1 MSCNQ
6 LKDTIKVKVGA
17 LNRGDQG
24 PVQRVVVSCNQLK
37 DTIKV
42 KVGAPGP
49 STERVVVSCNQL
61 RDTSKVKV
69 GALNRGDQGPVQ
81 REWLCPATN

>member
-6 LKDTIKVKVGA
+6 LKDTSKVKIGA

-24 PVQRVVVSCNQLK
+24 PVQRVVVSCNQLE
-37 DTIKV
+37 D
-42 KVGAPGP
+42 A
-49 STERVVVSCNQL
+49 
-61 RDTSKVKV
+61 SKVKV

-81 REWLCPATN
+81 RERLCPATNSRMPLRLRLVH